1 MWHQVLAWVGN
12 KLLNAVIAE
21 CDKAERAAER
31 EPAPAP
37 KPRRKVGKD
46 VSRP

>member
-1 MWHQVLAWVGN
+1 MWQQVLAWVGN

-31 EPAPAP
+31 EPAP
-37 KPRRKVGKD
+37 KPQRRKVGKD